1 MQVRQV
7 VTLLALGCLV
17 LTGMTSVFAHV
28 EDSDFADF
36 DDFDT
41 DDDFV
46 EPVSTLAP
54 QTGDDKSA
62 QQAQIPEKPK
72 IVETVTGK
80 SDDFKTDDDDGIVE
94 DDDNEFE
101 HFQDEEE
108 FEGFD
113 AGESKEL
120 PVDSKTAEPK
130 LTVAKIPMHFR

>member
-7 VTLLALGCLV
+7 VVLLALGCLV
-17 LTGMTSVFAHV
+17 LSGMTSVLAHA

-41 DDDFV
+41 DDDFMD
-46 EPVSTLAP
+46 PVSTSAP
-54 QTGDDKSA
+54 QVGDDKSA
-62 QQAQIPEKPK
+62 QRAQITEKPK
-72 IVETVTGK
+72 NIETVADK

-113 AGESKEL
+113 AGESKDL
-120 PVDSKTAEPK
+120 PIDPKAAEPK

>member
-7 VTLLALGCLV
+7 VALLALGCLV
-17 LTGMTSVFAHV
+17 LSCMTSVLAQD
-28 EDSDFADF
+28 EESDFAEF

-46 EPVSTLAP
+46 EVGTTSAP
-54 QTGDDKSA
+54 QTGDAKVA
-62 QQAQIPEKPK
+62 QQAYVPEKVK
-72 IVETVTGK
+72 SEQVLSK

-113 AGESKEL
+113 AGESKDL
-120 PVDSKTAEPK
+120 PVDQKTAEPK

>member
-1 MQVRQV
+1 MQVRHV

-46 EPVSTLAP
+46 ETVSTLAP

-113 AGESKEL
+113 AGESKDL
-120 PVDSKTAEPK
+120 PVDPKTAEPK